1 MIAVRPLSL
10 PAVLAGHR
18 RWSPDKE
25 AVVWEGGRRTWRE
38 LGERVDRVAGALL
51 EEGLQPGERVS
62 ILLNNSPE
70 LLELI
75 LGTIQA
81 GGVVAPLSP
90 LASPAAL
97 AAMIDKARPRVLVVD
112 AGLVTAGLRRAP
124 RPIAV
129 GGAVDGWADYEDWLA
144 AATPHGPLPA
154 YDLAA
159 PVSVVYTSGT
169 TGTPKG
175 MVHSHFARLCYPLGL
190 GHVLSIDGTSRA
202 VLTTPMYHN
211 GTWTTM
217 LPALYA
223 GGAVLIM
230 SKFSPARFHEIVSRH
245 RGTHAFMVPT
255 QLAMVVADET
265 REDFED
271 LRSME
276 VIMCSGQ
283 PLSSATFAAMRKR
296 LPFLRFCEMYG
307 MGEGFMTYADDA
319 DYARGKIG
327 SVGLPILPLDT
338 EVRIIGEDDRELG
351 PGEVGEIVGASSLLM
366 SGYLDDPQSTEAS
379 TWRDAEGRP
388 YIRSGDLGRFDED
401 RYLYVVGRKKDVIIS
416 GGVKVHSAE
425 IEAVFAEHPDVAE
438 AVAIGIPHDKWGE
451 TPLLLVVAREDA
463 TASADEIMEWGNQR
477 LGKAERVSAVEFR
490 DSFPRNALEKVVRR
504 ELRAEYWVGR
514 EREI

>member
-1 MIAVRPLSL
+1 MIDVRPLSL
-10 PAVLAGHR
+10 PAVLAGHA
-18 RWSPDKE
+18 RWSPGKE
-25 AVVWEGGRRTWRE
+25 AVVWEGGRRTWGE
-38 LGERVDRVAGALL
+38 LGDRVGRVAGALL
-51 EEGLQPGERVS
+51 EEGLAPGDRVS
-62 ILLNNSPE
+62 VLLDNSPE

-90 LASPAAL
+90 LASPPAL
-97 AAMIDKARPRVLVVD
+97 AAMIDKARPRILL
-112 AGLVTAGLRRAP
+112 AGADLVTDDLRRAP
-124 RPIAV
+124 RLMAV
-129 GGAVDGWADYEDWLA
+129 GGAADGWEEYEDWLA
-144 AATPHGPLPA
+144 AAAPRGPLET

-190 GHVLSIDGTSRA
+190 GHVLSIDGSSRA

-230 SKFSPARFHEIVSRH
+230 PKFSPARFREVVREEG
-245 RGTHAFMVPT
+245 GTHAFMVPT
-255 QLAMVVADET
+255 QLAMVVGDDP
-265 REDFED
+265 RPVED
-271 LRSME
+271 LRGME

-283 PLSSATFAAMRKR
+283 PLSSATFEAVRER

-307 MGEGFMTYADDA
+307 MGEGFMTYADGA
-319 DYARGKIG
+319 DYARGKTG
-327 SVGLPILPLDT
+327 SVGLPIVPLDT
-338 EVRIIGEDDRELG
+338 DVRIIGEDDRELG

-366 SGYLDDPQSTEAS
+366 SGYLDDPESTEAS
-379 TWRDAEGRP
+379 TWRDADGRP
-388 YIRSGDLGRFDED
+388 YIRSGDLGRLDED

-425 IEAVFAEHPDVAE
+425 IGGVFAEHPDVSD

-451 TPLLLVVAREDA
+451 TPLLLVVAREG
-463 TASADEIMEWGNQR
+463 ASASAGEIMEWGNQR

-490 DSFPRNALEKVVRR
+490 DAFPRNALEKVLRR
-504 ELRAEYWVGR
+504 ELRAGYWAGR